1 MDELANGCNP
11 VQMQEK
17 KGNNL
22 KSRLQFLCEFKN
34 YFKAKD
40 TQK

>member
-1 MDELANGCNP
+1 MDELANGCNR
-11 VQMQEK
+11 VQMQAK